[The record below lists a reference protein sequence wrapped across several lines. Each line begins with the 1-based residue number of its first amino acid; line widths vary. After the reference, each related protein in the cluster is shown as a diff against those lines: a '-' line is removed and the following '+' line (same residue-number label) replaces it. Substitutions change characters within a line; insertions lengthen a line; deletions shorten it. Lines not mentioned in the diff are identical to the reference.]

1 MSDSEHVP
9 MRKMDIEEAP
19 ESVRAELSRVFGPG
33 RWKAYRV
40 FTTDTNREAGLSF
53 NRYDAV
59 VAWSDGKWSVAVAS
73 LSEGKPLAWHDSLE
87 SACVRAVVALS
98 GVAE

>member
-1 MSDSEHVP
+1 MSESEYVP

-19 ESVRAELSRVFGPG
+19 ESVRAELFRVFGSE

-40 FTTDTNREAGLSF
+40 FTTDTNKEAGLSF
-53 NRYDAV
+53 SRYDAV
-59 VAWSDGKWSVAVAS
+59 VAWSDGKWSVAVAA
-73 LSEGKPLAWHDSLE
+73 LSEGKPLTWYDSLE

-98 GVAE
+98 EVTE